1 MELIEKMY
9 YPVEMALKSGEKQMS
24 MIIPNVEELVSE
36 DHPYKKLL
44 RVVDWSEL
52 ARPLRNLY
60 SKIGRRGY
68 AVEQGL
74 ECLFLQFLEDR
85 SDRQME
91 RFLKENLAAKYFCNF
106 GLVEQTP
113 DHTYFCQF
121 RERIGTYQ
129 LSEIFKK
136 IVEACRKQGIVREV
150 YTFVDSSKIVACVDT
165 WKARDKAIADAKNEE
180 RDDDNNPTMNNSNL
194 DQYSSDP
201 DARFGVKGKNDIW
214 LGYKRHVGVDAR
226 HGIITKVAVTPA
238 NVHDGKGLKH
248 VAPKQGAVLAD
259 KIYSDGPGQK
269 EIKRRGLHSMVIKK
283 NNNKDKNH
291 RKDSYFS
298 SLRMP
303 LEGIFSKTSS
313 RARYRGILKVHFQ
326 VLMESIVT
334 NLKRLIVIGAEPI
347 PIS

>member
-1 MELIEKMY
+1 
-9 YPVEMALKSGEKQMS
+9 MS
-24 MIIPNVEELVSE
+24 MIIPNVEELVSA
-36 DHPYKKLL
+36 DHRYRKLFAI
-44 RVVDWSEL
+44 VDWVEL
-52 ARPLRNLY
+52 AKPLRNLY
-60 SKIGRRGY
+60 SSVGRRGY

-74 ECLFLQFLEDR
+74 KCLFLQFLEDR

-91 RFLKENLAAKYFCNF
+91 VLLQENIAAKFFCNF
-106 GLVEQTP
+106 GLVEKTP

-129 LSEIFKK
+129 LSQIFKR
-136 IVEACRKQGIVREV
+136 IVEACRKAGIVREV

-165 WKARDKAIADAKNEE
+165 WKARDKAIVDAENDE

-194 DQYSSDP
+194 SDYSSDP

-214 LGYKRHVGVDAR
+214 LGYKRHVSVDASQ
-226 HGIITKVAVTPA
+226 GIITKVAVTPG
-238 NVHDGKGLKH
+238 NVHDGAAFKH

-259 KIYSDGPGQK
+259 KIYSDGPAQK
-269 EIKRRGLHSMVIKK
+269 ELRRRGLHSMVIKK
-283 NNNKDKNH
+283 NNAKDKN
-291 RKDSYFS
+291 RKKDSYFS

-303 LEGIFSKTSS
+303 FEGIFSKVSS
-313 RARYRGILKVHFQ
+313 RARYRGRLKVHFQ

-334 NLKRLIVIGAEPI
+334 NLKRLIVIQAEPI